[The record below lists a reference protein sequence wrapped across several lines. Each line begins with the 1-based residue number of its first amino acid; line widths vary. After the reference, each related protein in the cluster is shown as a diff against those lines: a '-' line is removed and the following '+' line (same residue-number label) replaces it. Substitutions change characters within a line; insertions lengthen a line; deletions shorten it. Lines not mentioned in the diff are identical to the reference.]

1 MAKEL
6 IMENECAI
14 LWYHTDSKIVHHQ
27 IKKYAYGKNL
37 QELLMKGTE
46 LLRTKRAT
54 KWLSDDRNSSALTKA
69 DMEWGDSVWFPEAV
83 KSGWKYWAIVQPE
96 KVIGQINMK
105 NLIEQYAKHGIT
117 AKMFT
122 DPDEALEW
130 LKAQ

>member
-6 IMENECAI
+6 IMENDCAI

-46 LLRTKRAT
+46 LLKTKGAK
-54 KWLSDDRNSSALTKA
+54 KWLSDDRNNSALTKA
-69 DMEWGDSVWFPEAV
+69 DMEWGEKVWFPATV
-83 KSGWKYWAIVQPE
+83 KNGWKYWAIVQPE
-96 KVIGQINMK
+96 KVIGQMNMK
-105 NLIEQYAKHGIT
+105 NLIEQYAKQGIT
-117 AKMFT
+117 AKMFS
-122 DPDEALEW
+122 DLDEALEW